1 MLMATTPQRGT
12 DWTGRNLT
20 ILGLSKSGAA
30 VARYV
35 QKRGGKC
42 FLSET
47 LPATPSNELL
57 RKELQSIGVE
67 IEMGGHTKQCFTHS
81 DLVVVSPGIPPSSPI
96 MAQLRLSG
104 IDVISEVEL
113 AYRETDVPMIGITGT
128 NGKTTTTTLI
138 SAILTDAGYAAP
150 TCGNIG
156 RPVIAVLDE
165 EPKLDY
171 LVAELSSYQLAFSPT
186 LKAKIAVFTNFTPDH
201 LDWHGSLEAYFRAK
215 LVLFSGDQSP
225 EWSVILEDGGYCSR
239 VETYTR
245 NKVFRFAR
253 NPETVKSFHY
263 KSYLNAENAFCL
275 SGDFEGSVAQG
286 YAQPLFWAKDLKLIG
301 QHNYENVLA
310 ALSVSALLG
319 IDPHSVKKTCL
330 NFKGVEHRLEPVANV
345 GDSVFYND
353 SKATNPEAAISALR
367 AFPAEPVVLIAGGRD
382 KNGPLEDFVSEI
394 KHYAKTVVL
403 LGEAKDRFKAALT
416 QADYL
421 QILEASSL
429 DEAVRLAYEHAEGGP
444 VLFSPAC
451 ASFDMFKNFEERGQA
466 FKQCVHQLHLE
477 SQTTGNATH
486 KPSEVARR

>member
-1 MLMATTPQRGT
+1 MRMATTSQRGT

-35 QKRGGKC
+35 QKRGGNC

-47 LPATPSNELL
+47 LPATPTNELL

-67 IEMGGHTKQCFTHS
+67 IEMGGHTKKCFTHS

-104 IDVISEVEL
+104 IDIISEVEL

-138 SAILTDAGYAAP
+138 SAILNDAGYAAP

-215 LVLFSGDQSP
+215 LVLFSGEQSP
-225 EWSVILEDGGYCSR
+225 EWSVILEDGSYCSR

-253 NPETVKSFHY
+253 NAQTVQSFHY
-263 KSYLNAENAFCL
+263 KSTLNDDQAFCL
-275 SGDFEGSVAQG
+275 SGDFKG
-286 YAQPLFWAKDLKLIG
+286 YSEPLFAASELKLIG

-310 ALSVSALLG
+310 AVSVAALLG
-319 IDPHSVKKTCL
+319 LDPASVKKTCL
-330 NFKGVEHRLEPVANV
+330 NFRGVEHRLEPVATV
-345 GDSVFYND
+345 SGSVFYND

-367 AFPAEPVVLIAGGRD
+367 AFPDDPVVLIAGGRD
-382 KNGPLEDFVSEI
+382 KNGPLEDFVSDI
-394 KHYAKTVVL
+394 KRYAKTVVL
-403 LGEAKDRFKAALT
+403 LGEAKERFKAALI
-416 QADYL
+416 QSGYQDV
-421 QILEASSL
+421 LEVGSL
-429 DEAVRLAYEHAEGGP
+429 EEAVRLAYQKASGGP

-477 SQTTGNATH
+477 AQTDEDLVNPETKA
-486 KPSEVARR
+486 ARR